1 MSNRKCQNNWW
12 SQIGPS
18 HVCAMAEALDSTT
31 CNGDSGGELM
41 LIQMQICD
49 ENYLWLV
56 TIAPGK
62 LYL

>member
-1 MSNRKCQNNWW
+1 MSNTKCQNNWW

-31 CNGDSGGELM
+31 CNGESGGELM

-49 ENYLWLV
+49 ENYL
-56 TIAPGK
+56 
-62 LYL
+62 